1 LDLASGVLAMLK
13 ELISTEWR
21 TPTQELLVVG
31 SRATNA
37 LLCPVDVMTHLT
49 HMKRKLNCYSLK
61 AEYASRYQSY
71 TLILGMFVCLHNN
84 FNETYFYSHV
94 SLYAGFFQNKD
105 IHFV

>member
-37 LLCPVDVMTHLT
+37 LLQLCPVDVMTHLT

-71 TLILGMFVCLHNN
+71 TLILGMFVYLLAQQMKLTFTAMFH
-84 FNETYFYSHV
+84 Y
-94 SLYAGFFQNKD
+94 
-105 IHFV
+105 I